1 MQYDYNIEKYYF
13 LKLFES
19 LKNKREPRVWLK
31 EEFIMP
37 VMEYLERN
45 AKLYTDEVALVEL
58 NPEEKDTR
66 RTTWKEYELIEP
78 DRFEPYRREI
88 TWGIFNEKANRFAN
102 MLLGRG
108 IKKGDKVAIIMYNC
122 LEWLPIYFG
131 VLKTGAIAV
140 PFNFRYDA
148 DEILYCAELAE
159 VDMIVFGPAFIG
171 RIEINADRL
180 SKGRLLIYVGDNC
193 PSFAESYH
201 ELVADCSSKNPDIPV
216 TEDDYGAIYFS
227 SGTTGFPK
235 AILHKHR
242 SLTQAAQMEQKHH
255 KTGRDDNFLCIPPLY
270 HTGAKFHWM
279 GSLVA
284 GSKAVL
290 LKGTKPKT
298 ILETISKEQC
308 TIVWLLVP
316 WAQDILDELDRG
328 NLKLSDYKLSQWR
341 LMHIGAQPVPPS
353 LIKRWKEYF
362 PEHEYDTNYG
372 LSESTGPGCVH
383 LGLENIH
390 KVGAIGVPGY
400 NWECKIVDEQ
410 GAEVK
415 RGDVGEL
422 CVKGPGVMTC
432 YYNNPEATA
441 ETIRDGWLYTG
452 DMAMQDA
459 DGFYF
464 LVDRKKDVIV
474 SGGEN
479 IYPVQ
484 IEDFLRRYD
493 KIKDVAVI
501 GLPDRRL
508 GEKTAAIIEVKD
520 DISCTKEEIEQV
532 CMDLPRYKRPR
543 EIIFAKIP
551 RNATGKIEKPVLR
564 KRYGADNLVAKENM
578 G

>member
-1 MQYDYNIEKYYF
+1 
-13 LKLFES
+13 
-19 LKNKREPRVWLK
+19 
-31 EEFIMP
+31 MP

-45 AKLYTDEVALVEL
+45 AKLYPNEVALVEL

-66 RTTWKEYELIEP
+66 STTWKEYELIQP
-78 DRFEPYRREI
+78 TSFEPYRREI
-88 TWGIFNEKANRFAN
+88 TWSVFNEKANRFAN
-102 MLLGRG
+102 MLLNRG
-108 IKKGDKVAIIMYNC
+108 VKKGDKVAIIMYNC
-122 LEWLPIYFG
+122 LECLPIYFG

-159 VDMIVFGPAFIG
+159 VDIIVFGPAFIG
-171 RIEINADRL
+171 RIEANAERL

-193 PSFAESYH
+193 PSFAESYM
-201 ELVADCSSKNPDIPV
+201 ELVADCSSQTPEIEI
-216 TEDDYGAIYFS
+216 TEEDYGAIYFS

-235 AILHKHR
+235 AILHKHL

-255 KTGRDDNFLCIPPLY
+255 ETGREDNFLCIPPLY

-290 LKGTKPKT
+290 LKGTKPEH
-298 ILETISKEQC
+298 ILEAVSKEKC

-316 WAQDILDELDRG
+316 WAQDILDEIDKG
-328 NLKLSDYKLSQWR
+328 TLKIEDYELSQWR

-353 LIKRWKEYF
+353 LIKRWKAYF
-362 PEHEYDTNYG
+362 PNHAYDTNYG

-383 LGLENIH
+383 LGMENEH

-400 NWECKIVDEQ
+400 RWECKIVDEN
-410 GAEVK
+410 GTEVAQ
-415 RGDVGEL
+415 GDVGEL

-432 YYNNPEATA
+432 YYNDEKATA
-441 ETIRDGWLYTG
+441 DVLKDGWLYTG
-452 DMAMQDA
+452 DMAMLDD
-459 DGFYF
+459 DGFIF

-484 IEDFLRRYD
+484 IEDFLRKHD

-501 GLPDRRL
+501 GLSDKRL
-508 GEKTAAIIEVKD
+508 GEKTAAIIEIKD
-520 DISCTKEEIEQV
+520 GMTCTREEIDEF
-532 CMDLPRYKRPR
+532 CMGMPRYKRPK
-543 EIIFAKIP
+543 EVIFADIP
-551 RNATGKIEKPVLR
+551 RNATGKIEKPKLR
-564 KRYGADNLVAKENM
+564 KIYGADSLIADQNM